1 MATITAPQPPPVA
14 PPTDLPSAQLRPS
27 AYDSAA
33 SWLLAFLALVGSCV
47 LVLVPIWFSL
57 RSYRFQEAIPVT
69 MVELGSGEG
78 GGHPLG
84 EGYEGM
90 EINGPESD
98 ELPTMGEEV
107 DADLLSTLDNVTR
120 TTSLYSAKLDEPF
133 LGEDAPVLRGRSKG
147 TGNRVAKGSGY
158 GEPGLPRP
166 QRWEVEYGE
175 SITLK
180 DYAAILDFF
189 KIELAAIGRS
199 NTIELASGFS
209 QDKPTVRTLIASAN
223 ETRLY
228 FSWRK
233 GSSREAADRELLQKV
248 GVQVE
253 DRVLVQFIPDAVEQT
268 LVTLEKQHAGRDPKD
283 VRRTRFGVRKAAQ
296 GYEFY
301 VMSQEALK

>member
-1 MATITAPQPPPVA
+1 LATITASPPPVA
-14 PPTDLPSAQLRPS
+14 PPTSLPQAQLKVS
-27 AYDSAA
+27 AYDCTS
-33 SWLLAFLALVGSCV
+33 SWLLALLALMGSLV
-47 LVLVPIWFSL
+47 LVLVPVWFSM
-57 RSYRFQEAIPVT
+57 YAPEYQAAIPVT

-78 GGHPLG
+78 GGHELG

-98 ELPTMGEEV
+98 EFPTLGEEV
-107 DADLLSTLDNVTR
+107 DADLLSTLDNVTK
-120 TTSLYSAKLDEPF
+120 TTSLYSARLDEPY
-133 LGEDAPVLRGRSKG
+133 LGEDVPVLRGRSKG

-199 NTIELASGFS
+199 STIELASGLS
-209 QDKPTVRTLIASAN
+209 EPKPTVRTLLASAN

-233 GSSREAADRELLQKV
+233 GSSREAADRELLQRA

-253 DRVLVQFIPDAVEQT
+253 DRVLVQFIPEAVEQT
-268 LVTLEKQHAGRDPKD
+268 LVNLEKQHAGRDSKD
-283 VRRTRFGVRKAAQ
+283 VRRTSFGVRKAGN

-301 VMSQEALK
+301 VMSQEAVK

>member
-1 MATITAPQPPPVA
+1 LATITAPTPPVA
-14 PPTDLPSAQLRPS
+14 PPTTFPSAQLKPS

-33 SWLLAFLALVGSCV
+33 SWLLALLALVGSCV
-47 LVLVPIWFSL
+47 LVLVPIWY
-57 RSYRFQEAIPVT
+57 SYGVKPTQLAIPVT

-78 GGHPLG
+78 GGHEQG

-98 ELPTMGEEV
+98 EFPTLGEEV
-107 DADLLSTLDNVTR
+107 DADLLSTLDNVTK
-120 TTSLYSAKLDEPF
+120 TTSLYSAKLDEPY

-147 TGNRVAKGSGY
+147 TGDRVAKGSGY

-180 DYAAILDFF
+180 DYAQILDFF

-199 NTIELASGFS
+199 NTIELASGLS
-209 QDKPTVRTLIASAN
+209 QDKPTVRTLLASAN

-233 GSSREAADRELLQKV
+233 GSSREAADRELLQKA
-248 GVQVE
+248 GVNVE
-253 DRVLVQFIPDAVEQT
+253 DRVLVQFIPEAVEQT
-268 LVTLEKQHAGRDPKD
+268 LVTLEKQHSGRSPQD
-283 VRRTRFGVRKAAQ
+283 VRRTRFGVRKAGN

-301 VMSQEALK
+301 VMSQDAVK

>member
-1 MATITAPQPPPVA
+1 MPEAKLKA
-14 PPTDLPSAQLRPS
+14 S

-33 SWLLAFLALVGSCV
+33 SWLLAFLALVGTCV
-47 LVLVPIWFSL
+47 LVLLPIWFSM
-57 RSYRFQEAIPVT
+57 RASKFQTAIPVT

-78 GGHPLG
+78 GGHPQG

-98 ELPTMGEEV
+98 EFPTLGEEV

-120 TTSLYSAKLDEPF
+120 TTSLYSARLDEPY

-147 TGNRVAKGSGY
+147 TGDRVAKGNGY

-199 NTIELASGFS
+199 STIELASGLS
-209 QDKPTVRTLIASAN
+209 QDKPTVRTLLASAN

-233 GSSREAADRELLQKV
+233 GSSREAADRELLQRA

-253 DRVLVQFIPDAVEQT
+253 DRVLVQFIPEAVEQT
-268 LVTLEKQHAGRDPKD
+268 LVNLEKQHAGRDPQN
-283 VRRTRFGVRKAAQ
+283 VRRTRFGVRKVGQ
-296 GYEFY
+296 GYEFF
-301 VMSQEALK
+301 VMGQEALK